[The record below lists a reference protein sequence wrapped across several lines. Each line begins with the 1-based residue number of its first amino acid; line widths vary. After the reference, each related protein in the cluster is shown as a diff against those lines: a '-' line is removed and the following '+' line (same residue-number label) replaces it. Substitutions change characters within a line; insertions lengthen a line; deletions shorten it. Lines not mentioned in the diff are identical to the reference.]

1 LAFLERTPGLLTRPA
16 DGTDA
21 NDGNDATAAA
31 DASAPATPRPLL
43 LYLFSN
49 GGVFVYEQ
57 LAAMLYAQ
65 RNGTTTG
72 HVGDSARASASAPA
86 SATAGPH
93 AAFLAAH
100 VGTLFDSAPCY
111 IKPAF
116 AADLFAQM
124 APFSFLRPL
133 FAAFFRFQY
142 AFLGAALAWCGADS
156 GPDRAGRFW
165 DVLQACPSRVPEA
178 YLYSA
183 DDPLCD
189 VAELERLISAR
200 EDVTKVPI
208 KMRWEVSQHVG
219 HLRCHGEA
227 YERAVREFIAATT
240 APAARK

>member
-1 LAFLERTPGLLTRPA
+1 
-16 DGTDA
+16 
-21 NDGNDATAAA
+21 
-31 DASAPATPRPLL
+31 
-43 LYLFSN
+43 
-49 GGVFVYEQ
+49 VFVYEQ
-57 LAAMLYAQ
+57 LAAMLYDE
-65 RNGTTTG
+65 RNGTTAG
-72 HVGDSARASASAPA
+72 HVGDSARASAH
-86 SATAGPH
+86 AGPH
-93 AAFLAAH
+93 AAFRAAH

-116 AADLFAQM
+116 AADLFAQL
-124 APFSFLRPL
+124 APFALLRPL
-133 FAAFFRFQY
+133 FSAFFRFQY
-142 AFLGAALAWCGADS
+142 AFLGAALGWCGAEAGS
-156 GPDRAGRFW
+156 TRAVRFW
-165 DVLQACPSRVPEA
+165 DVLQACPSRVPEG

-200 EDVTKVPI
+200 ATVLANVPI